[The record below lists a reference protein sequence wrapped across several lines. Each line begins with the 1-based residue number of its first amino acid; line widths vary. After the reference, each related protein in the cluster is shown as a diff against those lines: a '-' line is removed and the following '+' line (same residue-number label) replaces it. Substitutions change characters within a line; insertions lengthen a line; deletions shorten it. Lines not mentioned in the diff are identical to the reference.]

1 MLSGLSYLEGL
12 LRMGSRVFETSQIR
26 QREGEPAVSPRG
38 EEDGRRG
45 GLVSAAL
52 HAPRKQFESLAEIS
66 DGKVRLAC
74 PILRLELELAIAGVG
89 RDRHG
94 SLPDLDGL
102 KMLASNVPEPRT
114 DIGKD
119 AAEASA
125 IAKSGGQTFRLPHD
139 PENVLVSSKRS
150 ECDPQL
156 ESRVDGLL
164 ESVR

>member
-38 EEDGRRG
+38 EEDGRLGR
-45 GLVSAAL
+45 LVSAPL

-66 DGKVRLAC
+66 DGKVRLAG
-74 PILRLELELAIAGVG
+74 PIPRLELELAIAGVG

-102 KMLASNVPEPRT
+102 SMLAGNVPEPRA

-119 AAEASA
+119 PAQASA
-125 IAKSGGQTFRLPHD
+125 IAESDGQIFCLLHD
-139 PENVLVSSKRS
+139 PQNVLVSSERS
-150 ECDPQL
+150 EGDSQL
-156 ESRVDGLL
+156 ESRING
-164 ESVR
+164 